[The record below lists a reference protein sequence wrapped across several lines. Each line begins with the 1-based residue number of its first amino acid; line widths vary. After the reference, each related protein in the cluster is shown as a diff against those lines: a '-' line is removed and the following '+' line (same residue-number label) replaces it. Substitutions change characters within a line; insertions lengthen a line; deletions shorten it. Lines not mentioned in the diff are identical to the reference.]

1 MTNAERPASG
11 DCASLARMGLSGR
24 ARAIWA
30 LYANRRMLA
39 IFGMGIASGL
49 PLLLTTGTLSYWLA
63 KSGVDKTAIGLF
75 ALVGLPYSFKFV
87 WAPALDHVRI
97 PGLGARLGQRRSWA
111 LVAQLA
117 LVACILGLGATDP
130 AHAPWAT
137 ARLAVALAFFSATQ
151 DIAIDAYRI
160 EVLADS
166 EQGAGAAATQ
176 TGYRIGLLLAGAG
189 AIALADF
196 APWRAVFAAL
206 AAVMG
211 VGIASVLLA
220 PSPPALARAT
230 GDDSWS
236 ALLERAL
243 VAPLR
248 DFTLRPLWVAILAF
262 AMLYK
267 FGDAVAGVMANKF
280 YVDLGFSGVEI
291 ASVTKVLGL
300 AASIGG
306 VLVGGIL
313 VAQLGIYRA
322 LALGGLLQVPSL
334 LLFAFAARLGHDR
347 GGLALAVGADSF
359 SSGVAGAAL
368 VAYLSG
374 LCRGAFTAT
383 QYALLTSLMAA
394 GRTGLAS
401 GAGWLAA
408 QLDWASFFSVTALL
422 AAPGLLLLLW
432 IWRATRARVA
442 G

>member
-1 MTNAERPASG
+1 MQPLARARE
-11 DCASLARMGLSGR
+11 SLA
-24 ARAIWA
+24 
-30 LYANRRMLA
+30 LYTDRRMLA
-39 IFGMGIASGL
+39 IFGMGVASGL

-63 KSGVDKTAIGLF
+63 KSGVDKTSIGLF
-75 ALVGLPYSFKFV
+75 ALVGLPYSFKFL
-87 WAPALDHVRI
+87 WAPVLDHVRI
-97 PGLGARLGQRRSWA
+97 PVLGPRLGQRRSWA

-117 LVACILGLGATDP
+117 LIVCIAGLGATDP
-130 AHAPWAT
+130 ATAPWAT
-137 ARLAVALAFFSATQ
+137 ARLAVAIAFFSATQ

-160 EVLADS
+160 EVLADP

-176 TGYRIGLLLAGAG
+176 TGYRIGLLAAGAG

-196 APWRAVFAAL
+196 VPWRVVFTAM

-211 VGIASVLLA
+211 IGVASALLGPAPPSLA
-220 PSPPALARAT
+220 PAT
-230 GDDSWS
+230 REASGS

-243 VAPLR
+243 LAPLR
-248 DFTLRPLWVAILAF
+248 DFSLRPMWAAILAF

-306 VLVGGIL
+306 VLVGGVL

-334 LLFAFAARLGHDR
+334 LLFAFAAHLGHDL

-359 SSGVAGAAL
+359 SSGIAGAAL
-368 VAYLSG
+368 VAYLSS
-374 LCRGAFTAT
+374 LCRGAYTAT

-394 GRTGLAS
+394 GRTALAS

-408 QLDWASFFSVTALL
+408 QLDWAHFFSATALL

-432 IWRATRARVA
+432 IWRATRARVP

>member
-1 MTNAERPASG
+1 
-11 DCASLARMGLSGR
+11 MGFTGR
-24 ARAIWA
+24 APEIWA
-30 LYANRRMLA
+30 LYANRRMIA

-49 PLLLTTGTLSYWLA
+49 PLLLTTATLSYWLA

-97 PGLGARLGQRRSWA
+97 PGLGQRLGQRRSWA

-117 LVACILGLGATDP
+117 LIACILGLGATDP

-160 EVLADS
+160 EVLVDS

-211 VGIASVLLA
+211 IGIASVLLA

-230 GDDSWS
+230 GDASGC

-243 VAPLR
+243 LAPLR
-248 DFTLRPLWVAILAF
+248 DFTLRPMWAAILAF

-300 AASIGG
+300 VASIGG
-306 VLVGGIL
+306 VLVGGVL
-313 VAQLGIYRA
+313 VSQLGIFRA

-334 LLFAFAARLGHDR
+334 LLFAFAARLGHDLR
-347 GGLALAVGADSF
+347 GLALAVGADSF
-359 SSGVAGAAL
+359 SSGIAGAAL
-368 VAYLSG
+368 VAYLSS

-408 QLDWASFFSVTALL
+408 QLDWASFFSATALL
-422 AAPGLLLLLW
+422 AAPGLLLLFW